1 MDLLNYDDDN
11 EDYVTEEKSKI
22 YNKSSEEFFSDQR
35 EEDLSTSVEV
45 VRKTKNEDI
54 GKGQVLRSFEETALG
69 ASSNARRIA
78 SKLFNR
84 QQDESIRRQ
93 DAPQESFPSLKRQR
107 DNQSPSMDNQF
118 YIDNQS
124 SSRDNQSSSRDNQ
137 SSSRDNQ
144 SFRDSS
150 STTEIHLQSAPF
162 PHNSSL
168 PNPPREFH
176 LDKRMRRELGLEA
189 SILDDNLPTARVVS
203 AGQLHGEWRPT
214 FQQAESETAGKN
226 KVFVKTWSH
235 ETGTAVITND
245 VSRAA
250 KSRHQ
255 IQSVAAAALAASA
268 SLSSEHSNNQK
279 TKAQTYAKYGW

>member
-1 MDLLNYDDDN
+1 MDLLNYDDDDN

-22 YNKSSEEFFSDQR
+22 DNKSSEEFFTDQR

-45 VRKTKNEDI
+45 VRKTKNEDTA
-54 GKGQVLRSFEETALG
+54 KGQVVRSFEETALG

-84 QQDESIRRQ
+84 QQDETMKRQ
-93 DAPQESFPSLKRQR
+93 DAHPESLPFLKRQR
-107 DNQSPSMDNQF
+107 DNQSSSMDNQF
-118 YIDNQS
+118 SMDNHS
-124 SSRDNQSSSRDNQ
+124 SSRDNQSSRDNR
-137 SSSRDNQ
+137 SPRDKTT
-144 SFRDSS
+144 
-150 STTEIHLQSAPF
+150 TTEIHLQSAPF
-162 PHNSSL
+162 THNSSL
-168 PNPPREFH
+168 PNPPLPPRELH
-176 LDKRMRRELGLEA
+176 LDKRMRRELGLET

-226 KVFVKTWSH
+226 KVFGKTWSH

-245 VSRAA
+245 VSRVA
-250 KSRHQ
+250 KSRYQ
-255 IQSVAAAALAASA
+255 IHSVAAAALAASA
-268 SLSSEHSNNQK
+268 SLTAEHIINQK